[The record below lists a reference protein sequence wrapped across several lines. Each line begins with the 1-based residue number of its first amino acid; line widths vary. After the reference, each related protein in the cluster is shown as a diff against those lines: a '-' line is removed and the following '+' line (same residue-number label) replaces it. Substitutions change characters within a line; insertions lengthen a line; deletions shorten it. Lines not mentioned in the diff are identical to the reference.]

1 MQVRGRDVYRAT
13 LYTGILGIM
22 LMFLI
27 WPIVLT
33 VRGGFVDGD
42 GGFTLDYFFH
52 PETGVLRDP
61 LYLRGLLNA
70 FLIAVCTTL
79 LCLVVTLPMAA
90 IATKR
95 DFPGKAMVSALV
107 LVPLILPPFVGAI
120 GLRAILGRTGSL
132 NAFLQWIG
140 LQSADSPGID
150 FLAGQ
155 FYIPGLGE
163 FNGVFFA
170 VVLMEALHLY
180 PILYLNITA
189 SMANLDPSL
198 DEAALNLGAGK
209 WRRFFKCTLPLILP
223 GIFAGSTIVFIWSF
237 TELGTPLMFEY
248 TEVTPVQVFYGLTE
262 ISSSQRPFALV
273 VVMLMSALL
282 LYMLGKFAFGGRAY
296 AMQSKAQHA
305 QALERLTGFKAFA
318 AASLFIGITA
328 LAVLPHM
335 GVILN
340 SLSGMTAGNDWYRTV
355 FPQSLTTEHY
365 EGMLKHSLAVPSI
378 INSLIYALSAMVLAI
393 ILGLAI
399 AYLVVRVKIKG
410 GWVLD
415 ALGMLPLAVP
425 GLVMAFGYVA
435 MSLTWPF
442 RPVAEGGE
450 LTVIKGAA
458 LSIGGFGLF
467 YVLYL
472 LTQSFARLSSKSEFR
487 LPPFSKPRIVGL
499 SLSVVAVGVSAAIWF
514 SPTVLQDPART
525 LLSNAPLSML
535 QLRGEAPNPLVFLI
549 VAYTIRRLPYIL
561 RSASAGLE
569 QTSGQLEEAALNLGA
584 SLMTAIRRI
593 VVPLILANLIAG
605 GILVFAFAMLEVSDS
620 LILAERA
627 QHFPVTKAIWTLY
640 NRLGDGQ
647 YIASAMG
654 VWGMALLAVTLIGAS
669 VLMGKKLG
677 AIFRV

>member
-1 MQVRGRDVYRAT
+1 MQFRGRDVYRAT
-13 LYTGILGIM
+13 LYTGILSIL

-33 VRGGFVDGD
+33 VRGGFVGGD
-42 GGFTLDYFFH
+42 GGFTLGFFFD

-95 DFPGKAMVSALV
+95 DFPGKSVVSALV
-107 LVPLILPPFVGAI
+107 LIPLILPPFVGAI

-132 NAFLQWIG
+132 NALLQWIG
-140 LQSADSPGID
+140 VLGPDHPGID
-150 FLAGQ
+150 FLAAQ
-155 FYIPGLGE
+155 FYIPGIGE

-262 ISSSQRPFALV
+262 ISTSQRPYALV
-273 VVMLMSALL
+273 VVMLVSALI
-282 LYMLGKFAFGGRAY
+282 LYLMGKFAFGGRAY
-296 AMQSKAQHA
+296 EMQSKAQHA
-305 QALERLTGFKAFA
+305 QALKKLTGFRAFA
-318 AASLFIGITA
+318 AASLFIGVTL
-328 LAVLPHM
+328 LAVMPHL

-340 SLSGMTAGNDWYRTV
+340 SVSGMTAGNDWYRTV
-355 FPQSLTTEHY
+355 LPQSLTTEHY

-378 INSLIYALSAMVLAI
+378 INSLIYALAAMVLAI

-399 AYLVVRVKIKG
+399 AYLAVRVKVKG
-410 GWVLD
+410 GWLLD
-415 ALGMLPLAVP
+415 TLGMLPLAVP

-442 RPVAEGGE
+442 RPVAPGSHS
-450 LTVIKGAA
+450 TVI
-458 LSIGGFGLF
+458 
-467 YVLYL
+467 
-472 LTQSFARLSSKSEFR
+472 
-487 LPPFSKPRIVGL
+487 
-499 SLSVVAVGVSAAIWF
+499 SAAAMLFGVTALFFLVYTLSHTVVRLKKKDAFLPAITRFKLAFIGFCVLVIGVCTWLWF
-514 SPTVLQDPART
+514 SPPMWVQDPVASVLAT
-525 LLSNAPLSML
+525 APLSMF
-535 QLRGEAPNPLVFLI
+535 QLRGELPDPLVFLI

-593 VVPLILANLIAG
+593 VVPLIMANLIAG

-620 LILAERA
+620 LILAERE
-627 QHFPVTKAIWTLY
+627 QHYPVTKAIWTLY

>member
-1 MQVRGRDVYRAT
+1 
-13 LYTGILGIM
+13 
-22 LMFLI
+22 MFLV

-33 VRGGFVDGD
+33 VRGGFVDGS
-42 GGFTLDYFFH
+42 GNFTLDYFFA
-52 PETGVLRDP
+52 EGTGVLRDP
-61 LYLRGLLNA
+61 LYVRGLFNA
-70 FLIAVCTTL
+70 FMIAVCTTL
-79 LCLVVTLPMAA
+79 LCLIVTLPMAA

-95 DFPGKAMVSALV
+95 DFPGKAAVSALV
-107 LVPLILPPFVGAI
+107 LIPLILPPFVGAI

-132 NAFLQWIG
+132 NAFLQWTGILG
-140 LQSADSPGID
+140 PDHPGID

-155 FYIPGLGE
+155 FYIPGIGE

-262 ISSSQRPFALV
+262 ISSNQRPYALV
-273 VVMLMSALL
+273 VVMLVSALL

-296 AMQSKAQHA
+296 EMQSKAQHA
-305 QALERLTGFKAFA
+305 QALKKLTGFKAFA
-318 AASLFIGITA
+318 AASFFIGITL
-328 LAVLPHM
+328 LAVLPHI

-340 SLSGMTAGNDWYRTV
+340 SLSGMSAGEDWYRTV
-355 FPQSLTTEHY
+355 LPQSLTLDHY
-365 EGMLKHSLAVPSI
+365 EGMLQHSLAVPSI

-399 AYLVVRVKIKG
+399 AYLTVRVKIRG
-410 GWVLD
+410 GWILD

-435 MSLTWPF
+435 MSLEWPF
-442 RPVAEGGE
+442 
-450 LTVIKGAA
+450 K
-458 LSIGGFGLF
+458 
-467 YVLYL
+467 
-472 LTQSFARLSSKSEFR
+472 
-487 LPPFSKPRIVGL
+487 
-499 SLSVVAVGVSAAIWF
+499 
-514 SPTVLQDPART
+514 
-525 LLSNAPLSML
+525 PLSDYFASQGMDTVAGLL
-535 QLRGEAPNPLVFLI
+535 QVRGEAPNPLVFLI

-561 RSASAGLE
+561 RSAAAGLE

-584 SLMTAIRRI
+584 PLMTAIRRI

>member
-1 MQVRGRDVYRAT
+1 MQLRGRDVYRAT
-13 LYTGILGIM
+13 LYTGILAI
-22 LMFLI
+22 LAIFLI
-27 WPIVLT
+27 WPILLT
-33 VRGGFVDGD
+33 VRGGFVGPD
-42 GGFTLDYFFH
+42 GGFTLDYFIA
-52 PETGVLRDP
+52 PGTGVLRDP

-79 LCLVVTLPMAA
+79 LCLIITLPMAA

-95 DFPGKAMVSALV
+95 DFPGKTLVSALI

-140 LQSADSPGID
+140 VLSPDQPGID
-150 FLAGQ
+150 FLAAQ

-223 GIFAGSTIVFIWSF
+223 GIFAGATIVFIWSF

-273 VVMLMSALL
+273 VVMLVSALG

-296 AMQSKAQHA
+296 EMQSKAQHA
-305 QALERLTGFKAFA
+305 QALKKLTGFKAFA
-318 AASLFIGITA
+318 AASLFLGITA
-328 LAVLPHM
+328 LAILPHL

-355 FPQSLTTEHY
+355 LPQSLTTEHY
-365 EGMLKHSLAVPSI
+365 EGMLQHSMAVPSI
-378 INSLIYALSAMVLAI
+378 INSLIYALSAMVLAV

-399 AYLVVRVKIKG
+399 AYLTVRVKIRG
-410 GWVLD
+410 GWLLD

-435 MSLTWPF
+435 MSLEWPF
-442 RPVAEGGE
+442 KPMSDFFAARGMD
-450 LTVIKGAA
+450 TV
-458 LSIGGFGLF
+458 SGL
-467 YVLYL
+467 
-472 LTQSFARLSSKSEFR
+472 
-487 LPPFSKPRIVGL
+487 
-499 SLSVVAVGVSAAIWF
+499 
-514 SPTVLQDPART
+514 LQV
-525 LLSNAPLSML
+525 
-535 QLRGEAPNPLVFLI
+535 RGEAPNPLVFLI

-620 LILAERA
+620 LILAERS

-654 VWGMALLAVTLIGAS
+654 VWGMALLAVTLVGAS

>member
-1 MQVRGRDVYRAT
+1 MQIRGRDVYRAT

-33 VRGGFVDGD
+33 VRGGFVGAD
-42 GGFTLDYFFH
+42 GGFTLEYFFG
-52 PETGVLRDP
+52 EGTGVLRDP

-70 FLIAVCTTL
+70 FLIAVCTTT
-79 LCLVVTLPMAA
+79 LCLIVTLPMAA
-90 IATKR
+90 IATSR

-132 NAFLQWIG
+132 NAFLQSIG
-140 LQSADSPGID
+140 ILSPEHPGID
-150 FLAGQ
+150 FLAAQ
-155 FYIPGLGE
+155 FYVPGLGE

-262 ISSSQRPFALV
+262 ISSSQRPYALV
-273 VVMLMSALL
+273 VGMLVSALL

-296 AMQSKAQHA
+296 EMQSKAQHA
-305 QALERLTGFKAFA
+305 QPLKKLTGFKAFA

-328 LAVLPHM
+328 MAILPHI

-340 SLSGMTAGNDWYRTV
+340 SLSGMTAGNDWYKTV
-355 FPQSLTTEHY
+355 LPQSLTTEHF
-365 EGMLKHSLAVPSI
+365 EGMLQHSLAVPSI
-378 INSLIYALSAMVLAI
+378 INSLIYALSAMILAI

-399 AYLVVRVKIKG
+399 AYLTVRVKIKG
-410 GWVLD
+410 GWLLD

-435 MSLTWPF
+435 MSLSWPF
-442 RPVAEGGE
+442 
-450 LTVIKGAA
+450 K
-458 LSIGGFGLF
+458 
-467 YVLYL
+467 
-472 LTQSFARLSSKSEFR
+472 
-487 LPPFSKPRIVGL
+487 
-499 SLSVVAVGVSAAIWF
+499 
-514 SPTVLQDPART
+514 
-525 LLSNAPLSML
+525 PLSDYFASRGMDTVAGLL
-535 QLRGEAPNPLVFLI
+535 QVRGEAPNPLVFLI

-561 RSASAGLE
+561 RSAAAGLE

>member
-1 MQVRGRDVYRAT
+1 MQIRGRDVYRAA

-22 LMFLI
+22 LMFLV
-27 WPIVLT
+27 WPIILT
-33 VRGGFVDGD
+33 VRGGFVGSE
-42 GGFTLDYFFH
+42 GGFTLDYFFDA
-52 PETGVLRDP
+52 ETGVLRDP

-79 LCLVVTLPMAA
+79 LCLVLTLPMAA

-120 GLRAILGRTGSL
+120 GLRAILGRSGSL
-132 NAFLQWIG
+132 NAFLQWTGILG
-140 LQSADSPGID
+140 PDHTGID

-273 VVMLMSALL
+273 VVMLASALM
-282 LYMLGKFAFGGRAY
+282 LYLLGKFAFGGRAY

-305 QALERLTGFKAFA
+305 QSLQRLTGFKAFA

-328 LAVLPHM
+328 LAILPHI

-355 FPQSLTTEHY
+355 LPQSLTTEHY
-365 EGMLKHSLAVPSI
+365 EGMLSHSLAVPSI
-378 INSLIYALSAMVLAI
+378 INSLIYALSAMVLAV

-399 AYLVVRVKIKG
+399 AYLTVRVRVKG
-410 GWVLD
+410 GWILD

-442 RPVAEGGE
+442 RPVASGGE
-450 LTVIKGAA
+450 LVAIKGGA
-458 LSIGGFGLF
+458 I
-467 YVLYL
+467 
-472 LTQSFARLSSKSEFR
+472 
-487 LPPFSKPRIVGL
+487 
-499 SLSVVAVGVSAAIWF
+499 AVGVTALIFLIYVLSQAITRLIKKTQFVPVVTKLQIGFMAFCLVTIGLSALAWF
-514 SPTVLQDPART
+514 SPTILQSPVASVLST
-525 LLSNAPLSML
+525 APLSAF
-535 QLRGEAPNPLVFLI
+535 QLRGELPNPLVFLI
-549 VAYTIRRLPYIL
+549 IAYTIRRLPYIL

>member
-1 MQVRGRDVYRAT
+1 MQIRGRDVYRAT

-22 LMFLI
+22 LMFLV
-27 WPIVLT
+27 WPIILT
-33 VRGGFVDGD
+33 VRGGFVGGD
-42 GGFTLDYFFH
+42 GAFTLGYFFDA
-52 PETGVLRDP
+52 ETGVLRDP

-79 LCLVVTLPMAA
+79 LCLVFTLPMAA

-120 GLRAILGRTGSL
+120 GLRAILGRAGSL
-132 NAFLQWIG
+132 NAFLQWTGILG
-140 LQSADSPGID
+140 PDHTGID

-163 FNGVFFA
+163 INGVFFA

-273 VVMLMSALL
+273 VVMLASALM
-282 LYMLGKFAFGGRAY
+282 LYLLGKFAFGGRAY

-305 QALERLTGFKAFA
+305 QSLQRLTGFKAFA

-328 LAVLPHM
+328 LAVMPHL

-355 FPQSLTTEHY
+355 LPQSLTTEHY
-365 EGMLKHSLAVPSI
+365 EGMLSHNLAVPSI
-378 INSLIYALSAMVLAI
+378 INSLIYALSAMVLAV

-399 AYLVVRVKIKG
+399 AYLTVRVRVKG

-442 RPVAEGGE
+442 RPVASGGE
-450 LTVIKGAA
+450 LTVIKGGALAVGATALFFLLYSLSQTASRLAKKNVFLPA
-458 LSIGGFGLF
+458 LSRGRLVLMGLYVLAIGGATL
-467 YVLYL
+467 
-472 LTQSFARLSSKSEFR
+472 A
-487 LPPFSKPRIVGL
+487 
-499 SLSVVAVGVSAAIWF
+499 WF
-514 SPTVLQDPART
+514 SPTTLQSPVAS
-525 LLSNAPLSML
+525 LLSTAPLSAF

-549 VAYTIRRLPYIL
+549 IAYTIRRLPYIL

>member
-1 MQVRGRDVYRAT
+1 MRFRGRDVYRAT
-13 LYTGILGIM
+13 LYTGILGV
-22 LMFLI
+22 LLLFLV
-27 WPIVLT
+27 WPIFLT
-33 VRGGFVDGD
+33 VRGGFDDGQ
-42 GGFTLDYFFH
+42 GGFTLKYFLD

-70 FLIAVCTTL
+70 LLIAVCTTL
-79 LCLVVTLPMAA
+79 LCLIVTLPMAA

-95 DFPGKAMVSALV
+95 DFRGKGLVSALV

-120 GLRAILGRTGSL
+120 GLRAVLGRAGSL
-132 NAFLQWIG
+132 NALLKWTGI
-140 LQSADSPGID
+140 LDASHPGID

-155 FYIPGLGE
+155 FYVPGLGE
-163 FNGVFFA
+163 VNGVFFA
-170 VVLMEALHLY
+170 VVIMEALHLY

-209 WRRFFKCTLPLILP
+209 IRRFFRCTLPLILP

-237 TELGTPLMFEY
+237 TELGTPLMFEF

-262 ISSSQRPFALV
+262 ISSSQRPYALV
-273 VVMLMSALL
+273 VVMLVSAVV
-282 LYMLGKFAFGGRAY
+282 LYLLGKFAFGGRAY
-296 AMQSKAQHA
+296 AMQAKAQHA
-305 QALERLTGFKAFA
+305 QTLKRLTGFKAFA
-318 AASLFIGITA
+318 ASALFLGITA
-328 LAVLPHM
+328 MAILPHI

-355 FPQSLTTEHY
+355 LPQSLTTEHF
-365 EGMLKHSLAVPSI
+365 EGMLSHSLAVPSI
-378 INSLIYALSAMVLAI
+378 INSLIYALAAMVFAV

-399 AYLVVRVKIKG
+399 AYLTVRVKIRG
-410 GWVLD
+410 GWILD
-415 ALGMLPLAVP
+415 TLGMLPLAVP

-435 MSLTWPF
+435 MSLNWPF
-442 RPVAEGGE
+442 
-450 LTVIKGAA
+450 K
-458 LSIGGFGLF
+458 
-467 YVLYL
+467 
-472 LTQSFARLSSKSEFR
+472 
-487 LPPFSKPRIVGL
+487 
-499 SLSVVAVGVSAAIWF
+499 
-514 SPTVLQDPART
+514 
-525 LLSNAPLSML
+525 PLSAFFTAQGWDTMAGMM
-535 QLRGEAPNPLVFLI
+535 QVRGQAPNPLVFLI
-549 VAYTIRRLPYIL
+549 IAYTIRRLPYIL

-584 SLMTAIRRI
+584 SLMTAIRRV
-593 VVPLILANLIAG
+593 VVPLIMANLIAG

-620 LILAERA
+620 LILAERSK
-627 QHFPVTKAIWTLY
+627 HFPVTKAIWTLY

-654 VWGMALLAVTLIGAS
+654 VWGMALLTVTLVGAS